1 MNTYS
6 TAFLLPLRFWWIPLQ
21 QRVASTR
28 PVAPLSEVTWW
39 NIKRCGL
46 QVSCQDAKEQ
56 DTIIMSFNLA
66 LKPEIMDR
74 ALELGEGR
82 TAKAIVN

>member
-1 MNTYS
+1 MDTSSTTCRFYS
-6 TAFLLPLRFWWIPLQ
+6 PGCSLVRSDLVEYQTLWLDAKYNWYGYL
-21 QRVASTR
+21 
-28 PVAPLSEVTWW
+28 
-39 NIKRCGL
+39 
-46 QVSCQDAKEQ
+46 SCQDAKEQ